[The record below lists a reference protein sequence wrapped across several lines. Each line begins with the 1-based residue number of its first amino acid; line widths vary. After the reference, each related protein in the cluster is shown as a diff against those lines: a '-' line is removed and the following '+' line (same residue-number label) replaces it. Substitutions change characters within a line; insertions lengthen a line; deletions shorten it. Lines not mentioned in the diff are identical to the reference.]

1 MKIFVVRHGRT
12 IWNEKHIT
20 QGWSQNRLS
29 ALGKGQVQETAE
41 KLRDT
46 KLDLIFSSPLMRTM
60 QTTNIIN
67 QFHKV
72 KVIRDGRLIE
82 DNKGIFTGK
91 TDKQITKEEWAL
103 FEKDPKACGIESWD
117 EIFARVKDF
126 INFLKENYA
135 DKKVLVVTHDRI
147 ALMIEYCSI
156 YDAFDEGRY
165 KALNRFKN
173 AECRT
178 IDLGK

>member
-1 MKIFVVRHGRT
+1 MKIFVVRHGKT

-29 ALGKGQVQETAE
+29 ELGKAQAQKAAE
-41 KLRDT
+41 KLKET
-46 KLDLIFSSPLMRTM
+46 KLDLIFSSPLMRTI
-60 QTTNIIN
+60 QTTNILN

-72 KVIRDGRLIE
+72 KVIRDKRLIE

-91 TDKQITKEEWAL
+91 TDKQITKEQWQL

-117 EIFARVKDF
+117 EIFARVKEF
-126 INFLKENYA
+126 TIFLKENYS

-156 YDAFDEGRY
+156 YDNFDES
-165 KALNRFKN
+165 KFKSLTRFKN
-173 AECRT
+173 AECRQ